1 MSVQTVNMLT
11 DEHSWP
17 MWFHHIKNVTIK
29 QQIWDY
35 MDPSVDN
42 PPNLPAKPWEPVFS
56 DYKLEATLY
65 SALSTKHQCLFN
77 HEFQYWDCRAAMVEA
92 IVDKRNDIDD
102 CIYSIMAIQHWLIL
116 INKDTPHAKLKALKE
131 CFTQDPYTHIWD
143 LYQRWYH
150 YLIKTPCAQN
160 IQKWLFDWDDF
171 LVAVCGIDEPCL
183 KEKNEDHNTI
193 FYFIDAI

>member
-1 MSVQTVNMLT
+1 MT
-11 DEHSWP
+11 
-17 MWFHHIKNVTIK
+17 
-29 QQIWDY
+29 
-35 MDPSVDN
+35 
-42 PPNLPAKPWEPVFS
+42 
-56 DYKLEATLY
+56 
-65 SALSTKHQCLFN
+65 
-77 HEFQYWDCRAAMVEA
+77 
-92 IVDKRNDIDD
+92 
-102 CIYSIMAIQHWLIL
+102 IQHWLIL

-131 CFTQDPYTHIWD
+131 CFTQDPYTHIQD